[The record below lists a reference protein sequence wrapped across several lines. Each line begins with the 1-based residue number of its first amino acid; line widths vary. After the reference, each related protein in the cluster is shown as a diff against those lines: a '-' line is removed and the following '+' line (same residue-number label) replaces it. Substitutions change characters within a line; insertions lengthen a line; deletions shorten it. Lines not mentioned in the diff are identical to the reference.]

1 MKKISGVILLCA
13 LITAPIL
20 AQDAEPMIREK
31 TKRFTSAIV
40 AKDLS
45 ILDEVF
51 EKNPADIFYDINEG
65 PLVGFDRLKRVWTA
79 ATTNF
84 TISSFDFG
92 PDMKIWV
99 NGDQAVQVGGWKQ
112 TQVNKA
118 GQSRD
123 IAGRATI
130 LWRKSDGQWRVWH
143 YHGSITP
150 PRPAPAPRPAQE

>member
-1 MKKISGVILLCA
+1 MKKTLGAFLLIA
-13 LITAPIL
+13 LTSVPL
-20 AQDAEPMIREK
+20 WAQDVEQTIREK
-31 TKRFTSAIV
+31 TKRFTRAIV
-40 AKDLS
+40 SKDLS

-51 EKNPADIFYDINEG
+51 EQNPNNIYYDINEG
-65 PLVGFDRLKRVWTA
+65 PLVGFVRLKRVWTA

-84 TISSFDFG
+84 TLSAFDFG
-92 PDMKIWV
+92 EDMKIWV
-99 NGDQAVQVGGWKQ
+99 DGNQAVQVGSWKQ

-150 PRPAPAPRPAQE
+150 PRPAPAPRPPQ